1 MKNFL
6 LAFILGTLPF
16 LATGKPIP
24 AITDSLGNRIYNLNA
39 ITIISNPKWDSKLF
53 EFPGSISYLNTGNLD
68 EMNIRSVKDISTV
81 VPNLFIPDYGSKLIS
96 SAYIRGIGSRI
107 NSPAVGLYVNN
118 VPYLDKSAF
127 DFDFIDIASIEVLKG
142 PQGTLYGRNTMA
154 GLVNIKN
161 KIEFRELQLMGSR
174 RYYQPKTYRRF
185 RILDK
190 CPLPTGRRLLQKR
203 IYPEK

>member
-81 VPNLFIPDYGSKLIS
+81 VPNLFY
-96 SAYIRGIGSRI
+96 SRLWLQTHFLGLHTGYR
-107 NSPAVGLYVNN
+107 SPN
-118 VPYLDKSAF
+118 
-127 DFDFIDIASIEVLKG
+127 
-142 PQGTLYGRNTMA
+142 
-154 GLVNIKN
+154 
-161 KIEFRELQLMGSR
+161 QLSR
-174 RYYQPKTYRRF
+174 RR
-185 RILDK
+185 
-190 CPLPTGRRLLQKR
+190 PLRQQRSLSG
-203 IYPEK
+203 

>member
-81 VPNLFIPDYGSKLIS
+81 VPNLFIPDYGSTTFPIWIKALSIS
-96 SAYIRGIGSRI
+96 TSSILQVS
-107 NSPAVGLYVNN
+107 
-118 VPYLDKSAF
+118 KS
-127 DFDFIDIASIEVLKG
+127 
-142 PQGTLYGRNTMA
+142 
-154 GLVNIKN
+154 
-161 KIEFRELQLMGSR
+161 
-174 RYYQPKTYRRF
+174 
-185 RILDK
+185 
-190 CPLPTGRRLLQKR
+190 
-203 IYPEK
+203 